1 MILSRF
7 RGIALFPS
15 ASLSR
20 HSSMRRRIAEGK
32 FRVRLCESSERSER
46 AANHRE
52 KKVDTI
58 KRYYR
63 VDRREIFF
71 IQSIFE
77 GYDGLVTISTV
88 DPNRGVIRLSIPP
101 GTETDVSD
109 ILQDLKTSGILIEAV
124 VPVSSRHQDTKA
136 RRENIK

>member
-1 MILSRF
+1 M
-7 RGIALFPS
+7 
-15 ASLSR
+15 
-20 HSSMRRRIAEGK
+20 
-32 FRVRLCESSERSER
+32 
-46 AANHRE
+46 
-52 KKVDTI
+52 DTI

>member
-1 MILSRF
+1 MNKKRF
-7 RGIALFPS
+7 
-15 ASLSR
+15 
-20 HSSMRRRIAEGK
+20 
-32 FRVRLCESSERSER
+32 V
-46 AANHRE
+46 
-52 KKVDTI
+52 VDTI

-77 GYDGLVTISTV
+77 GYDGLATISTV

-101 GTETDVSD
+101 GTETDVLD

-124 VPVSSRHQDTKA
+124 IPANSTMKFTKDTK
-136 RRENIK
+136 